1 MDIKQYRDQIN
12 ELDEQIVNLIEKRM
26 DAASGIGLEKK
37 RQGLPVFDVVREAE
51 RIETVKSL
59 TANDLYR
66 DHIGE
71 IYKKIMDET
80 KLVEQKLIDM
90 D

>member
-12 ELDEQIVNLIEKRM
+12 SLDEQIVALIEKRM

-51 RIETVKSL
+51 RIETVKAL
-59 TANDLYR
+59 TKNDLYR
-66 DHIGE
+66 EHIGN
-71 IYKKIMDET
+71 IYRNIMDET
-80 KLVEQKLIDM
+80 KLVEQELIDKE
-90 D
+90 